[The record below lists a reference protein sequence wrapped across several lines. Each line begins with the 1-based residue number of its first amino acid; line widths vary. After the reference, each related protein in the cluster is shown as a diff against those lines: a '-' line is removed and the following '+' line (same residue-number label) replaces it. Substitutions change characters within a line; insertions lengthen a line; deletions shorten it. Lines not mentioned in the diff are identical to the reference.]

1 MRRASSTVG
10 QSASRLRP
18 VSLVA
23 LALVF
28 ACVSQGPG
36 QGRREAAPPA
46 PLEPVAPL
54 ARAFPWQL
62 PAGFPEPEVPQNN
75 PMSAAKVRLGRH
87 LFYDR
92 RLSGTG
98 HFSCAS
104 CHRQELAFT
113 DGRGRAI
120 GATGAR
126 HPRSAMS
133 LTNVAYNATYNWAD
147 PSLTRLEEQALNP
160 MLNRK
165 PIELG
170 IAGREEEVLERLR
183 SDGETVALF
192 EQAFPGEVIS
202 IDTITRA
209 IAAFERTLISGNSP
223 YDRYVFWGEELEDA
237 EARGMELFFSE
248 RVRCSECHAGLNF
261 SGPVRAVGSAITA
274 ITAITA
280 IPAKTDEP
288 RSGEF
293 RSEFHNTGL
302 FDEDGAG
309 AYPEPNRGVFE
320 ITHRA
325 GDMGRFRA
333 PTLRNIEVTA
343 PYMHDGSLATLDE
356 VIGFYAAGGRGP
368 GRSSPLKSKR
378 VSGFAV
384 DIQEQTDLVAF
395 LRALTDRDFLTDPR
409 FADPREP
416 RFSRPSAKDSA
427 PSRPF
432 SLSVCSG
439 RAPSRPFGPAAVR
452 RSTRSSAATNC
463 L

>member
-1 MRRASSTVG
+1 METM
-10 QSASRLRP
+10 
-18 VSLVA
+18 
-23 LALVF
+23 
-28 ACVSQGPG
+28 
-36 QGRREAAPPA
+36 APP
-46 PLEPVAPL
+46 

-147 PSLTRLEEQALNP
+147 PSVTRLEEQALNP
-160 MLNRK
+160 MLNRD

-170 IAGREEEVLERLR
+170 IAGREVEVLERLR
-183 SDGETVALF
+183 SDGETVAMF
-192 EQAFPGEVIS
+192 EQAFPGETIS
-202 IDTITRA
+202 IDGITRA

-223 YDRYVFWGEELEDA
+223 YDRYVFWGEQLEDA

-261 SGPVRAVGSAITA
+261 SGPVRAVDSAITNL
-274 ITAITA
+274 TAMA
-280 IPAKTDEP
+280 AKTDKP
-288 RSGEF
+288 LSGEF
-293 RSEFHNTGL
+293 QSEFHNTGL

-309 AYPEPNRGVFE
+309 AYPAPNRGVFE
-320 ITHRA
+320 ITNRA
-325 GDMGRFRA
+325 EDMGRFRA

-343 PYMHDGSLATLDE
+343 PYMHDGSLRTLEE
-356 VIGFYAAGGRGP
+356 VIGFYAEGGRGS
-368 GRSSPLKSKR
+368 GRSSPLKSKL
-378 VSGFAV
+378 VSGFAL

-395 LRALTDRDFLTDPR
+395 LKALTDRGFLTDPR
-409 FADPREP
+409 FEDPG
-416 RFSRPSAKDSA
+416 D
-427 PSRPF
+427 
-432 SLSVCSG
+432 
-439 RAPSRPFGPAAVR
+439 
-452 RSTRSSAATNC
+452 
-463 L
+463 